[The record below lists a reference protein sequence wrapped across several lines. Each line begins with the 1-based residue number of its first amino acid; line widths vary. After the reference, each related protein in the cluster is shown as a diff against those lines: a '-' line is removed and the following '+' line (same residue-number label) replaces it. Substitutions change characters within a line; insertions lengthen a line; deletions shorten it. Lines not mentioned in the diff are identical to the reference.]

1 MLLNPLGMY
10 SSGGTIEGGA
20 LEELKNFKEINTE
33 LSVDSTSEPSNIK
46 NVNLKTILDV
56 QGSGIVLACFT
67 NIVSASNVNNE
78 FVIIKVT
85 IDGEIVLWACN
96 SLRNGFVYSQG
107 INVEFGN
114 QNNYLDIYGT
124 SDSISIT
131 NAEVNWKTIDDWDV
145 TCTKSL
151 EYAYTVLDLPI
162 IFNDSLKIQTYSFCL
177 DTSKLRKYEVYVR
190 YKLDE

>member
-1 MLLNPLGMY
+1 M
-10 SSGGTIEGGA
+10 
-20 LEELKNFKEINTE
+20 
-33 LSVDSTSEPSNIK
+33 
-46 NVNLKTILDV
+46 

-96 SLRNGFVYSQG
+96 SFYNGFVYSQG

-124 SDSISIT
+124 SNSISTT
-131 NAEVNWKTIDDWDV
+131 NAKVNWKTINDWDV

-151 EYAYTVLDLPI
+151 EPVYTVLDLPI
-162 IFNDSLKIQTYSFCL
+162 IFNDSLKVQTYSFCL
-177 DTSKLRKYEVYVR
+177 DTSKPRKYEVYVR

>member
-67 NIVSASNVNNE
+67 NIVSASNVNIE

-96 SLRNGFVYSQG
+96 SFYNGFVYSQG
-107 INVEFGN
+107 INVEFNN

-124 SDSISIT
+124 SDSISTT
-131 NAEVNWKTIDDWDV
+131 NAKVNWKTIDDWDV

-151 EYAYTVLDLPI
+151 EHAYTVLDLPI
-162 IFNDSLKIQTYSFCL
+162 IFNDSLKVQTYSFCL
-177 DTSKLRKYEVYVR
+177 DTSKPRKYEVYVR

>member
-20 LEELKNFKEINTE
+20 LEELKNFKEIYTE
-33 LSVDSTSEPSNIK
+33 LSVDSTSEPSNVK

-67 NIVSASNVNNE
+67 NIVSTSNVNNE

-96 SLRNGFVYSQG
+96 SFRNGFVYSQG

-114 QNNYLDIYGT
+114 QNNYLNIYGT
-124 SDSISIT
+124 SYLINTTDAKI
-131 NAEVNWKTIDDWDV
+131 NWKNINDWDV

-151 EYAYTVLDLPI
+151 DHVYTVLDLPI
-162 IFNDSLKIQTYSFCL
+162 IFNDSLKVQTYSFCL
-177 DTSKLRKYEVYVR
+177 NTPGQGKYEVYVR

>member
-1 MLLNPLGMY
+1 M
-10 SSGGTIEGGA
+10 
-20 LEELKNFKEINTE
+20 
-33 LSVDSTSEPSNIK
+33 
-46 NVNLKTILDV
+46 

-96 SLRNGFVYSQG
+96 SFYNGFVYSQG

-124 SDSISIT
+124 SDLISTT
-131 NAEVNWKTIDDWDV
+131 NAKINWKNINDWDV

-151 EYAYTVLDLPI
+151 DNVYTVLDLPI
-162 IFNDSLKIQTYSFCL
+162 IFNDSLKVQTYSFCL
-177 DTSKLRKYEVYVR
+177 DTSKQRKYEVYVR

>member
-67 NIVSASNVNNE
+67 NIVSASDVNIE

-96 SLRNGFVYSQG
+96 SFCNGFVYSQG
-107 INVEFGN
+107 INVEFSN
-114 QNNYLDIYGT
+114 KNNYLDIYGT
-124 SDSISIT
+124 SDSIDTT
-131 NAEVNWKTIDDWDV
+131 NTKVNWKTIDDWDV

-151 EYAYTVLDLPI
+151 ESVYTVLDLPI
-162 IFNDSLKIQTYSFCL
+162 IFNDSLKVQTYSFCL
-177 DTSKLRKYEVYVR
+177 DTSDSRKYEVYVR

>member
-1 MLLNPLGMY
+1 M
-10 SSGGTIEGGA
+10 
-20 LEELKNFKEINTE
+20 
-33 LSVDSTSEPSNIK
+33 
-46 NVNLKTILDV
+46 

-96 SLRNGFVYSQG
+96 SFYNGFVYSQG
-107 INVEFGN
+107 INVKFGN

-124 SDSISIT
+124 SNLISAT
-131 NAEVNWKTIDDWDV
+131 NAKINWKNINDWDV
-145 TCTKSL
+145 TCTKSFDNV
-151 EYAYTVLDLPI
+151 YTVLDLPI
-162 IFNDSLKIQTYSFCL
+162 IFNDSLKVQTYSFCL
-177 DTSKLRKYEVYVR
+177 DTSKQRKYEVYVR

>member
-20 LEELKNFKEINTE
+20 LEELKNFKEIYTE
-33 LSVDSTSEPSNIK
+33 LSVDSTSEPPNIK

-67 NIVSASNVNNE
+67 NIVSTSNVNIE
-78 FVIIKVT
+78 FVIIKIT

-96 SLRNGFVYSQG
+96 SFYNGFAYSQG
-107 INVEFGN
+107 INVKFAN

-124 SDSISIT
+124 SNLISVN
-131 NAEVNWKTIDDWDV
+131 NAEVNWKTINDWDV

-151 EYAYTVLDLPI
+151 EHVYTVLDLPI
-162 IFNDSLKIQTYSFCL
+162 IFNDSLKVQTYSFCL
-177 DTSKLRKYEVYVR
+177 DTSKPRKYEVYVR

>member
-20 LEELKNFKEINTE
+20 LEELKNFKEISTK
-33 LSVDSTSEPSNIK
+33 LSVNSFTEPSNIK
-46 NVNLKTILDV
+46 NVKMTDVLDI
-56 QGSGIVLACFT
+56 QGSGIVLACLT
-67 NIVSASNVNNE
+67 EIVSASNVNNE

-96 SLRNGFVYSQG
+96 SFCNGFVYSEG
-107 INVEFGN
+107 ILV
-114 QNNYLDIYGT
+114 DIYGT
-124 SDSISIT
+124 SNEINT
-131 NAEVNWKTIDDWDV
+131 NSTKVNWKTIDNWDV

-151 EYAYTVLDLPI
+151 EHVYTMLDLPI

-177 DTSKLRKYEVYVR
+177 DTSKPRKYQVYVR

>member
-20 LEELKNFKEINTE
+20 LEELKNFKEIYTK

-96 SLRNGFVYSQG
+96 SFHNGFVYSQG
-107 INVEFGN
+107 INVKFGN

-124 SDSISIT
+124 SDLISAT
-131 NAEVNWKTIDDWDV
+131 NAKINWKNINDWDV

-151 EYAYTVLDLPI
+151 DNAYTVLDLPI
-162 IFNDSLKIQTYSFCL
+162 IFNDSLKVQTYSFCL
-177 DTSKLRKYEVYVR
+177 DTSKQRKYEVYVR

>member
-1 MLLNPLGMY
+1 MR
-10 SSGGTIEGGA
+10 GGA

-67 NIVSASNVNNE
+67 NIVSASNVNIE

-96 SLRNGFVYSQG
+96 SFCNGFVYSQG
-107 INVEFGN
+107 INVEFN
-114 QNNYLDIYGT
+114 TQNNYLDIYGT
-124 SDSISIT
+124 SDSISTT
-131 NAEVNWKTIDDWDV
+131 NAKVNWKTIDDWDV

-151 EYAYTVLDLPI
+151 KPVYTVLDLPI
-162 IFNDSLKIQTYSFCL
+162 IFNDSLKVQTYSFCL
-177 DTSKLRKYEVYVR
+177 DTSKPRKYEVYVR

>member
-20 LEELKNFKEINTE
+20 LEELKNFKEIYTK

-67 NIVSASNVNNE
+67 NIVLASNVNNE

-96 SLRNGFVYSQG
+96 SFCNGFVYSQG

-124 SDSISIT
+124 SYLISTT
-131 NAEVNWKTIDDWDV
+131 NAKINWKNINDWDV
-145 TCTKSL
+145 TCTKSFDNV
-151 EYAYTVLDLPI
+151 YTVLDLPI
-162 IFNDSLKIQTYSFCL
+162 IFNDSLKVQTYSFCL
-177 DTSKLRKYEVYVR
+177 DTSKQRKYEVYVR

>member
-20 LEELKNFKEINTE
+20 LEELKNFKEIYTK

-56 QGSGIVLACFT
+56 QGSGIVLACLT

-96 SLRNGFVYSQG
+96 SFCNGFVYSQG
-107 INVEFGN
+107 IN
-114 QNNYLDIYGT
+114 LDIYGT
-124 SDSISIT
+124 SDSISTT
-131 NAEVNWKTIDDWDV
+131 NTKVNWKTIDDWDV

-151 EYAYTVLDLPI
+151 EHVYTMLDLPI
-162 IFNDSLKIQTYSFCL
+162 IFNDSLKVQTYSFCL
-177 DTSKLRKYEVYVR
+177 DTSKQRKYEVYVR
-190 YKLDE
+190 YKLDV

>member
-67 NIVSASNVNNE
+67 YIVSASNVNNE

-96 SLRNGFVYSQG
+96 SFCNGFAYSQG
-107 INVEFGN
+107 INS
-114 QNNYLDIYGT
+114 DIYGI
-124 SDSISIT
+124 SDSIST
-131 NAEVNWKTIDDWDV
+131 TYAEVNWKTIDDWDV

-151 EYAYTVLDLPI
+151 EPVYTALDLPI
-162 IFNDSLKIQTYSFCL
+162 IFNDSLKVQTYSFCL
-177 DTSKLRKYEVYVR
+177 DTSKKRKYEVYVR

>member
-20 LEELKNFKEINTE
+20 LEELKNFKEINTR

-46 NVNLKTILDV
+46 NVNLKTVLDV

-96 SLRNGFVYSQG
+96 SLCNGFVYSQG
-107 INVEFGN
+107 I
-114 QNNYLDIYGT
+114 LDMYGT
-124 SDSISIT
+124 SDSSPI

-177 DTSKLRKYEVYVR
+177 DTSKPRKYEVYVR

>member
-20 LEELKNFKEINTE
+20 LEELKNFKEIYTK

-56 QGSGIVLACFT
+56 QGSGIVLACLT
-67 NIVSASNVNNE
+67 NIVSLSNVNND

-96 SLRNGFVYSQG
+96 SFYNGFVYSQG
-107 INVEFGN
+107 I
-114 QNNYLDIYGT
+114 LDIYGI
-124 SDSISIT
+124 SNSIGTT
-131 NAEVNWKTIDDWDV
+131 NVRVNWKTIDDWDV

-151 EYAYTVLDLPI
+151 EYAFTVLDLPI
-162 IFNDSLKIQTYSFCL
+162 IFNDSLKVQTYSFCL
-177 DTSKLRKYEVYVR
+177 DTSKQRKYEVYVR

>member
-20 LEELKNFKEINTE
+20 LEELKNFKEIYTK

-96 SLRNGFVYSQG
+96 SFCNGFVYSQG
-107 INVEFGN
+107 INVEFDN

-124 SDSISIT
+124 SDLISTT
-131 NAEVNWKTIDDWDV
+131 NAKINWKNINDWDV

-151 EYAYTVLDLPI
+151 DHVYTVLDLPI
-162 IFNDSLKIQTYSFCL
+162 IFNDSLKVQTYSFCL
-177 DTSKLRKYEVYVR
+177 DTSKQRKYEVYVR

>member
-1 MLLNPLGMY
+1 M
-10 SSGGTIEGGA
+10 
-20 LEELKNFKEINTE
+20 
-33 LSVDSTSEPSNIK
+33 
-46 NVNLKTILDV
+46 

-96 SLRNGFVYSQG
+96 SFYNGFVYSQG
-107 INVEFGN
+107 INVKFGN

-124 SDSISIT
+124 SNSISTT
-131 NAEVNWKTIDDWDV
+131 NAKVNWKTIDDWDV

-151 EYAYTVLDLPI
+151 EHVYTVLDLPI
-162 IFNDSLKIQTYSFCL
+162 IFNDSLKVQTYSFCL
-177 DTSKLRKYEVYVR
+177 DTSKPRKYEVYVR

>member
-1 MLLNPLGMY
+1 MK
-10 SSGGTIEGGA
+10 GGA
-20 LEELKNFKEINTE
+20 LEELKNFKEIYTE

-96 SLRNGFVYSQG
+96 SFCNGFVYSQG

-124 SDSISIT
+124 SDLISTT
-131 NAEVNWKTIDDWDV
+131 NAKINWKNINDWDV

-151 EYAYTVLDLPI
+151 DYVYTVLDLPI
-162 IFNDSLKIQTYSFCL
+162 IFNDSLKVQTYSFCL
-177 DTSKLRKYEVYVR
+177 DTSQQRKYEVYVR

>member
-1 MLLNPLGMY
+1 MR
-10 SSGGTIEGGA
+10 GA

-96 SLRNGFVYSQG
+96 SFYNGFVYSQG

-124 SDSISIT
+124 SNSISTT
-131 NAEVNWKTIDDWDV
+131 NAKVNWKTIDDWDV

-151 EYAYTVLDLPI
+151 EHVYTVLDLPI

-177 DTSKLRKYEVYVR
+177 DTSKSRKYEVYVR

>member
-20 LEELKNFKEINTE
+20 LEELKNFKEIYTE

-67 NIVSASNVNNE
+67 NIVSASNVNIE
-78 FVIIKVT
+78 FVIIKIT

-96 SLRNGFVYSQG
+96 SFYNGFAYSQG
-107 INVEFGN
+107 INVKFAN

-124 SDSISIT
+124 SNLISAN
-131 NAEVNWKTIDDWDV
+131 NAKVNWKTINDWDV

-151 EYAYTVLDLPI
+151 EPVYTVLDLPI
-162 IFNDSLKIQTYSFCL
+162 IFNDSLKVQTYSFCL
-177 DTSKLRKYEVYVR
+177 GTSKQRKYEVYVR

>member
-20 LEELKNFKEINTE
+20 LEELKNFKEISTE
-33 LSVDSTSEPSNIK
+33 LSVNSTSEPSNIK

-56 QGSGIVLACFT
+56 QGSGIVLACLT
-67 NIVSASNVNNE
+67 NVVSASNVNIE
-78 FVIIKVT
+78 FVITKVT

-96 SLRNGFVYSQG
+96 SFCNGFVCSEG
-107 INVEFGN
+107 ILV
-114 QNNYLDIYGT
+114 DIYGT
-124 SDSISIT
+124 SDEIST
-131 NAEVNWKTIDDWDV
+131 KSTEVNWKPIDNWDV

-151 EYAYTVLDLPI
+151 EDVYTVLDLPI

-177 DTSKLRKYEVYVR
+177 DTSKPRKYQVYVR

>member
-20 LEELKNFKEINTE
+20 LEELKNFKEISTE

-56 QGSGIVLACFT
+56 QGSGIVLACFAE
-67 NIVSASNVNNE
+67 IVSASNVNNE

-96 SLRNGFVYSQG
+96 SFCNGFAYSQG
-107 INVEFGN
+107 INSDIS
-114 QNNYLDIYGT
+114 DIYGM
-124 SDSISIT
+124 SDSIIRT
-131 NAEVNWKTIDDWDV
+131 DAKFNWKTINDWDV
-145 TCTKSL
+145 TCTKSRD
-151 EYAYTVLDLPI
+151 YVYTGLDLPI
-162 IFNDSLKIQTYSFCL
+162 IFNDSLKVQTYSFCL
-177 DTSKLRKYEVYVR
+177 DTSKSRKYEVYVR

>member
-20 LEELKNFKEINTE
+20 LEELKNFKEISTE

-56 QGSGIVLACFT
+56 QGSGIVLACLT
-67 NIVSASNVNNE
+67 EIVSASNVNIE

-96 SLRNGFVYSQG
+96 SFCNGFVYNEG
-107 INVEFGN
+107 ISV
-114 QNNYLDIYGT
+114 DIYGT
-124 SDSISIT
+124 SDEIST
-131 NAEVNWKTIDDWDV
+131 DSTKVNWKTIDNWDV

-151 EYAYTVLDLPI
+151 EHVYTVLDLPI

-177 DTSKLRKYEVYVR
+177 DTSKPRKYQVYVR

>member
-20 LEELKNFKEINTE
+20 LEELKNFKEIYTE
-33 LSVDSTSEPSNIK
+33 LSVDSTSEPSNVK

-67 NIVSASNVNNE
+67 NIVSASNVNEE

-96 SLRNGFVYSQG
+96 SFYNGFAYSQG
-107 INVEFGN
+107 INVKFDN

-124 SDSISIT
+124 SNSISAI
-131 NAEVNWKTIDDWDV
+131 NAKVNWKTIDDWDV

-151 EYAYTVLDLPI
+151 EYVYTVLDLPI
-162 IFNDSLKIQTYSFCL
+162 IFNESLKIQTYSFCL
-177 DTSKLRKYEVYVR
+177 NTSEPRKYEVYVR

>member
-20 LEELKNFKEINTE
+20 LEELKNFKEIYTK
-33 LSVDSTSEPSNIK
+33 LSVDSTSKPSNIK

-96 SLRNGFVYSQG
+96 SFYNGFVYSQG

-124 SDSISIT
+124 SNSISTT
-131 NAEVNWKTIDDWDV
+131 NAKVNWKTIDDWDV

-151 EYAYTVLDLPI
+151 EHVYTVLDLPI
-162 IFNDSLKIQTYSFCL
+162 IFNDSLKVQTYSFCL
-177 DTSKLRKYEVYVR
+177 DTSGQREYEVYVR

>member
-1 MLLNPLGMY
+1 MR
-10 SSGGTIEGGA
+10 GG

-96 SLRNGFVYSQG
+96 SFNNGFVYSQG
-107 INVEFGN
+107 INVEFGS
-114 QNNYLDIYGT
+114 QNNSLDIYGT
-124 SDSISIT
+124 SNSISTT
-131 NAEVNWKTIDDWDV
+131 NAKVDWKTIDDWDV

-151 EYAYTVLDLPI
+151 EHVYTVLDLPI

-177 DTSKLRKYEVYVR
+177 DTSKSRKYEVYVR

>member
-20 LEELKNFKEINTE
+20 LEELKNFKEIKTE

-67 NIVSASNVNNE
+67 NIVSASNVNIE

-96 SLRNGFVYSQG
+96 SFRNGFVYSQG
-107 INVEFGN
+107 INVEFN
-114 QNNYLDIYGT
+114 NRNNYLDIYGT
-124 SDSISIT
+124 SDSISTT
-131 NAEVNWKTIDDWDV
+131 NAKVNWKTIDDWDV

-151 EYAYTVLDLPI
+151 ENVYTVLDLPI
-162 IFNDSLKIQTYSFCL
+162 IFNDSLKVQTYSFCL
-177 DTSKLRKYEVYVR
+177 DTSEPRKYEVYVR